1 LWSSGGFCY
10 ICAMTTSIEISAAP
24 GPSPDDRPPIGT
36 VPHPG
41 AAEPFDRIRPTVH
54 ERPLVR
60 PVVWDVGDSSDFPLD
75 HPYVRRYWVPVL
87 GPGAIA
93 DLLRLATA
101 AARGRPLPRPRHLAD
116 LGRAGLVR
124 TERGV
129 VMVRT
134 GVAPVP
140 ERWRRRLPPRLRRE
154 LDADGRPRDPSSAA
168 PSRHL

>member
-1 LWSSGGFCY
+1 MS
-10 ICAMTTSIEISAAP
+10 TSTKLSATP
-24 GPSPDDRPPIGT
+24 GSFPDDRPPIGT

-41 AAEPFDRIRPTVH
+41 VAEPFDRIRPTVH
-54 ERPLVR
+54 DRPLIH
-60 PVVWDVGDSSDFPLD
+60 PVVWAVGDGSDFPLD

-124 TERGV
+124 TDSGATGAEV

-134 GVAPVP
+134 GIPPVHAG
-140 ERWRRRLPPRLRRE
+140 WRRRLPPRLRRE
-154 LDADGRPRDPSSAA
+154 LDGDGRPRSLLDVA
-168 PSRHL
+168 P